1 MGCQCSKEE
10 EKDVGDLDAD
20 YDYNENVDEYKQ
32 ISQAK
37 NKLENLDNRKNS
49 FTNNRS
55 LHEKNVN
62 NNFHICG
69 ESQMNQETNGNY
81 EDLTD
86 TNKKISHSQN
96 ITSREIN
103 ENRAFKEEQEYIFSQ
118 SQIKNSNKYNNNN
131 YNNIND
137 STNQSQVP
145 SMMNYDQSFQK
156 KKNKNMKPYGYSSKY
171 NTEILKLFNIA
182 RNKPL
187 SFCKHIDYCI
197 GLITTN
203 AEGQLV
209 LGTEKTNKIGLKDGI
224 SKFNESKRFLLHI
237 DSCEELKYDSEL
249 EIEIS
254 ENSDLWL
261 NNEYI
266 KNKIIDKQSELLNF
280 SSTMC
285 SEITTKTKDKKS
297 EYSIFGFHFDFGM
310 SDPTIS
316 SVLQVVDDNNCENR
330 RRYNIMN
337 SEYKAVGITNKIIGN
352 KFVSYF
358 FFAG

>member
-1 MGCQCSKEE
+1 MGCQCSKQED
-10 EKDVGDLDAD
+10 KDVGDLDVD
-20 YDYNENVDEYKQ
+20 YDYNENVDEYK
-32 ISQAK
+32 ISQAR
-37 NKLENLDNRKNS
+37 NKPENLDKRKNS
-49 FTNNRS
+49 YPNNQS
-55 LHEKNVN
+55 IQDNNLHN
-62 NNFHICG
+62 NINIG
-69 ESQMNQETNGNY
+69 VESRMNEDTEGNY
-81 EDLTD
+81 EDFSKS
-86 TNKKISHSQN
+86 NKKLSQSQN
-96 ITSREIN
+96 ITSKEIA
-103 ENRAFKEEQEYIFSQ
+103 ENKAIKEEQEYIFSQ
-118 SQIKNSNKYNNNN
+118 SQNKNKNNNN
-131 YNNIND
+131 NNNNTINE
-137 STNQSQVP
+137 SLNQSQVP
-145 SMMNYDQSFQK
+145 SMMNYDQSFA
-156 KKNKNMKPYGYSSKY
+156 KKNNKHIKPYGYSLKY

-280 SSTMC
+280 SSTMG
-285 SEITTKTKDKKS
+285 SEITSKSKDKKS

-310 SDPTIS
+310 SDPAIS

>member
-1 MGCQCSKEE
+1 MGCQCSKPQD
-10 EKDVGDLDAD
+10 KDIGDLDVD
-20 YDYNENVDEYKQ
+20 YDYNENVDEYK
-32 ISQAK
+32 ISQAR
-37 NKLENLDNRKNS
+37 NKPENLLLNSYSNNQSIQDNNLH
-49 FTNNRS
+49 NNI
-55 LHEKNVN
+55 N
-62 NNFHICG
+62 IGG
-69 ESQMNQETNGNY
+69 ESQINQDTQGNY
-81 EDLTD
+81 EDFSKSN
-86 TNKKISHSQN
+86 NKHSQSQN
-96 ITSREIN
+96 FTSKEIAKN
-103 ENRAFKEEQEYIFSQ
+103 KALKEEQEYIFSQ
-118 SQIKNSNKYNNNN
+118 SQNKNNNN
-131 YNNIND
+131 VNE
-137 STNQSQVP
+137 SLNQSQVP
-145 SMMNYDQSFQK
+145 SMMNYDQSFA
-156 KKNKNMKPYGYSSKY
+156 KKNKIIKPYGFSSKY

-280 SSTMC
+280 SSTMG
-285 SEITTKTKDKKS
+285 SEMTTKTKDKKS
-297 EYSIFGFHFDFGM
+297 DYSIFGFHFDFGM

-337 SEYKAVGITNKIIGN
+337 SEYKAVGVTNKIIGN